1 MLRVGKAE
9 AADGGASARGAAVAR
24 RLRPALVRG
33 FMVFGIVLTALLVA
47 GTAADGLGFDRTRG
61 GYEPTYTDY
70 TGEPIDWEREAYVT
84 QEGFFKDG
92 YVIDLYVNCRTGM
105 IGFDVFE
112 QRWDWREFSGRALA
126 VHKPREA
133 CERAGFDPEF

>member
-24 RLRPALVRG
+24 RLRRALVHG
-33 FMVFGIVLTALLVA
+33 FMVVGIVLTALLVA
-47 GTAADGLGFDRTRG
+47 GTVADGLGFDRTRG
-61 GYEPTYTDY
+61 GYGPTYTDY

-84 QEGFFKDG
+84 QKGFFKDG

-105 IGFDVFE
+105 IGLEVFE
-112 QRWDWREFSGRALA
+112 QRWDWRELSGRALA